1 MNQTRVTSS
10 FYRNHFNDTGSTALT
25 TYLSKNGILY
35 CWSLPTFI
43 TDQLNIFVTFISTR
57 LFPWLVYSL
66 LCLFVC
72 LLSFL
77 GGRGRSCCT
86 HIHSDGRPLWIMLY
100 KYIECKHRNRRKTR
114 RKLTWTV
121 NFVFFFLKFIS
132 SSTSACYF
140 LTLNWLTD
148 RLSRLSSQEQQHWRA
163 HIQK

>member
-1 MNQTRVTSS
+1 MKIAINIPAHIVNQTRVTSS

-77 GGRGRSCCT
+77 GGRGAELLYT
-86 HIHSDGRPLWIMLY
+86 HSQWWETFVNYAVYCILNVN
-100 KYIECKHRNRRKTR
+100 IETEGKPEESWRGQ
-114 RKLTWTV
+114 LI
-121 NFVFFFLKFIS
+121 FFFFEIH
-132 SSTSACYF
+132 F
-140 LTLNWLTD
+140 FFN
-148 RLSRLSSQEQQHWRA
+148 
-163 HIQK
+163 